1 VDRNALAVPAHLRR
15 FVVEQDYRQY
25 TAVDRAVWRFLL
37 VQTQAQLRD
46 HAHPA
51 YRNGHA
57 AAGITPDCIP
67 HMNEVND
74 KLSRFGWGA
83 VCVDGFIPP
92 RAFQEFQACGLLPIA
107 AELRTREQLAYT
119 PAPDIF
125 HESAGHAPILPDPIF
140 AAYLKRIGDLGR
152 KAFSAP
158 EEDTLYEA
166 IHALSER
173 KGNPSLGPEEI
184 ARAEA
189 ALEAVLERLP
199 EPSEA
204 ARLSRLYWWTA
215 EYGLVGRPDDYKI
228 YGAGLLSSLRE
239 SHNCDAAT
247 VAKVALDEGCMDVAY
262 DITRPQPQ
270 LFVAS
275 SFEALHEVLDLA
287 ARELAI
293 HIGGQAALL
302 RAVRSREVASVRF
315 SSGAWVMGVVATV
328 GPMRGEPAWLEL
340 TGPVAFAWDGVLQ
353 PEHDRLGRPDGAII
367 VTGVLADGA
376 RLERVSDRVVE
387 SAREGASGR
396 HRFRFANG
404 AAMTGSLSRVVRS
417 ADGLLMRLEMSDVE
431 LRLPGCA
438 PRKLSRHVLI
448 PAGDVITAHAGAVDA
463 RFYVD
468 TAFSRALVPAPR
480 HRLARE
486 RRTIALYAQAE
497 AALRGGR
504 LAMRDEFPRILAI
517 LKRTESQERGGVREA
532 AHVDWL
538 LRWVLLEG
546 LIKTSADARL
556 ADALRE
562 ELQRLEVDLDHQ
574 QPIAMGLRA
583 CN

>member
-1 VDRNALAVPAHLRR
+1 MIHVGFYVCP
-15 FVVEQDYRQY
+15 
-25 TAVDRAVWRFLL
+25 
-37 VQTQAQLRD
+37 
-46 HAHPA
+46 
-51 YRNGHA
+51 GHE
-57 AAGITPDCIP
+57 
-67 HMNEVND
+67 M
-74 KLSRFGWGA
+74 
-83 VCVDGFIPP
+83 
-92 RAFQEFQACGLLPIA
+92 
-107 AELRTREQLAYT
+107 
-119 PAPDIF
+119 
-125 HESAGHAPILPDPIF
+125 
-140 AAYLKRIGDLGR
+140 
-152 KAFSAP
+152 
-158 EEDTLYEA
+158 
-166 IHALSER
+166 
-173 KGNPSLGPEEI
+173 
-184 ARAEA
+184 
-189 ALEAVLERLP
+189 
-199 EPSEA
+199 
-204 ARLSRLYWWTA
+204 
-215 EYGLVGRPDDYKI
+215 
-228 YGAGLLSSLRE
+228 
-239 SHNCDAAT
+239 
-247 VAKVALDEGCMDVAY
+247 
-262 DITRPQPQ
+262 
-270 LFVAS
+270 
-275 SFEALHEVLDLA
+275 LDLA

-293 HIGGQAALL
+293 HIGGRAALL